1 MARWAEFLALI
12 KRAELTA
19 AFPQSQ
25 RKKIKLPSQRLA
37 RKLNNRTCRFH
48 GSPVD
53 SSAHLMSTPI
63 SRQGHDPRAP
73 STVPRAAGT
82 RKLFSKL
89 ANIGDICPR
98 GFVSAAGAIPADHNR
113 ATPNRR
119 NQQNCRSSSGRS
131 GLLSTWTKLTPPAS
145 HPTLA
150 HLARHDWSAG
160 YQAGGRP
167 PV

>member
-1 MARWAEFLALI
+1 
-12 KRAELTA
+12 
-19 AFPQSQ
+19 
-25 RKKIKLPSQRLA
+25 
-37 RKLNNRTCRFH
+37 
-48 GSPVD
+48 
-53 SSAHLMSTPI
+53 MSTPI

-160 YQAGGRP
+160 YHRRADARLFEVPRGLAMQEKRPSGRFVAYVRSASSSP
-167 PV
+167 APLAPHFQLRISGMSSPYCRM